1 MKIAIGLFAAWTAV
15 SFGSPAWAQDRDGL
29 NHTLREALYTEQTA
43 FVATLKLAELT
54 GDVLLRTVN
63 GLFDPA
69 SLAIVN
75 KEQKDLAKQVLGQT
89 ASYTTLASTLVGV
102 KIASATL
109 VGLDYNG
116 RRVFAALPLPED
128 LRGDAFTLA
137 KSGLEAYFRATSLDV
152 QLKDFDDQFLVHKA
166 GAGLPEPRLGY
177 SANVEQAVLS
187 ALGQS
192 RGTPSVSAVVPTSAA
207 VRALLLSSP
216 GAANDF
222 AKAIGEADYVGGY
235 AITGDRPELH
245 LYARFSGEAK
255 AKSVK
260 EIYESSWNKQMAD
273 AKAADLQHEQDIKEG
288 KIHTVWYI
296 NNEEMFGRI
305 RAGAPVTVFGN
316 IVQLKLDTTSIHQI
330 TGALVDGYV
339 RKP

>member
-1 MKIAIGLFAAWTAV
+1 MKIAIGLFAAWAAV
-15 SFGSPAWAQDRDGL
+15 SSGSPAWAQDRDGL
-29 NHTLREALYTEQTA
+29 NAELKGLLYTEKTT
-43 FVATLKLAELT
+43 FVATLDLQALT
-54 GDVLLRTVN
+54 GDVLLRTLN
-63 GLFDPA
+63 GFFDPA
-69 SLAIVN
+69 SLAIV
-75 KEQKDLAKQVLGQT
+75 QKQQPGYAQQALGQVT
-89 ASYTTLASTLVGV
+89 AYTTLASTLLTAD
-102 KIASATL
+102 ISSATL
-109 VGLDYNG
+109 VGLDHQG
-116 RRVFAALPLPED
+116 TRIFAALPLPEEYRV
-128 LRGDAFTLA
+128 LFSAGKAPLELAFSTA
-137 KSGLEAYFRATSLDV
+137 GLNV
-152 QLKDFDDQFLVHKA
+152 QLKQFDDLFMVHKA
-166 GAGLPEPRLGY
+166 EFGLPEPAIGY
-177 SANVEQAVLS
+177 AGWVEQAVLA
-187 ALGQS
+187 ALEQS

-296 NNEEMFGRI
+296 NNVDMFGRI

-316 IVQLKLDTTSIHQI
+316 IVQLKLDTTSIRQI

-339 RKP
+339 RQP